1 MSGTQCTQQ
10 KLKLISGWSHSWS
23 VNAMP
28 QRIAKSSSKYPPKT
42 QWKQITQLIY
52 SQYSMITKYCIKF
65 TEKPKNREM
74 EIRKE
79 QPTWISTSH
88 KQLRNSPKKKMKYP
102 KNPRWGILASGVC
115 TLRPAHQ
122 DLHTE
127 VPRTPTPS
135 CAECMKYY
143 KTLVTM
149 SWWQFI
155 WTHTHTND
163 IWRMLKNQIIMIIW
177 IWCIMN
183 VLAEL
188 RIENVSQAGLPKY
201 NI

>member
-1 MSGTQCTQQ
+1 MFSCDRPHIWNMFCKIQFVINVHTEYFHSSRGRYCCIFNIYHQTINITTMGWNHYW
-10 KLKLISGWSHSWS
+10 LGWS
-23 VNAMP
+23 
-28 QRIAKSSSKYPPKT
+28 
-42 QWKQITQLIY
+42 
-52 SQYSMITKYCIKF
+52 
-65 TEKPKNREM
+65 
-74 EIRKE
+74 
-79 QPTWISTSH
+79 
-88 KQLRNSPKKKMKYP
+88 
-102 KNPRWGILASGVC
+102 RWGILASGVC

-143 KTLVTM
+143 KTLFKETQPMYFWMPAFYWQVTM
-149 SWWQFI
+149 LWWQFI

-163 IWRMLKNQIIMIIW
+163 IWRMLKNQINMIIW

>member
-1 MSGTQCTQQ
+1 MKWNMLLLWWWSTQF
-10 KLKLISGWSHSWS
+10 LAPL
-23 VNAMP
+23 V
-28 QRIAKSSSKYPPKT
+28 
-42 QWKQITQLIY
+42 
-52 SQYSMITKYCIKF
+52 QYMYF
-65 TEKPKNREM
+65 TAAA
-74 EIRKE
+74 
-79 QPTWISTSH
+79 STAA
-88 KQLRNSPKKKMKYP
+88 NW
-102 KNPRWGILASGVC
+102 PRWGILASGVC

-143 KTLVTM
+143 KTLFKETQPMYFWMPAFYWQVTM
-149 SWWQFI
+149 LWWQFI

-163 IWRMLKNQIIMIIW
+163 IWRMLKNQINMIIW

>member
-1 MSGTQCTQQ
+1 M
-10 KLKLISGWSHSWS
+10 HVS
-23 VNAMP
+23 VHTNATYINCAGHFTLDALGP
-28 QRIAKSSSKYPPKT
+28 GVKT
-42 QWKQITQLIY
+42 VV
-52 SQYSMITKYCIKF
+52 
-65 TEKPKNREM
+65 
-74 EIRKE
+74 
-79 QPTWISTSH
+79 
-88 KQLRNSPKKKMKYP
+88 
-102 KNPRWGILASGVC
+102 RWGTLASGVC

-143 KTLVTM
+143 KTLFKETQPMYFWMPAFYWQMTM
-149 SWWQFI
+149 LWWQFI

-163 IWRMLKNQIIMIIW
+163 IWRMLKNQINMIIW